1 MDELIFDVEW
11 SGGFLTP
18 TGVHCIA
25 VVDVNTEKV
34 DAYHSGPAAWGRIG
48 DVAAGVERLGRARC
62 LVGHNI
68 VAADFHVLK
77 HLHGFNY
84 SGSVVDTLV
93 LSRLLNPDRLRPYGM
108 KGKVGPHS
116 LESWA
121 YRLGNQ
127 IEKVQ
132 HEDWETFDE
141 NMLRRCIND
150 VRINLNVYRAL
161 LKEAQ

>member
-1 MDELIFDVEW
+1 MELVWDSEFG
-11 SGGFLTP
+11 GGFLTP
-18 TGVHCIA
+18 TRVHCIVA
-25 VVDVNTEKV
+25 TDVSTEEIYV
-34 DAYHSGPAAWGRIG
+34 YHNGPDDWGRVG
-48 DVAAGVERLGRARC
+48 DVAAGVERLRSASTLIC
-62 LVGHNI
+62 HNQ
-68 VAADFHVLK
+68 VAIDLHVLR
-77 HLHGFNY
+77 HLFGFEY
-84 SGSVVDTLV
+84 KGAVIDTLI
-93 LSRLLNPDRLRPYGM
+93 LSRLLNPDRPRPYGM
-108 KGKVGPHS
+108 KGKAGPHS

-150 VRINLNVYRAL
+150 VRINLNVYRTL